1 MRMRNKFPVWQVT
14 LPVCTVLIA
23 LIGAFTTVYMINGR
37 YLFSAEI
44 TPNGLKIT
52 TDVDKR

>member
-1 MRMRNKFPVWQVT
+1 MKNKFPIWQVT
-14 LPVCTVLIA
+14 LPVCTVLIV
-23 LIGAFTTVYMINGR
+23 LISAFTTIYMINGR